1 MMMMM
6 KKKGKRRKE
15 KYYSHDGALSLFL
28 SLSEYSTVR
37 QEGMKLLFFFS
48 DWNLLMR

>member
-1 MMMMM
+1 MM
-6 KKKGKRRKE
+6 KKKGREE
-15 KYYSHDGALSLFL
+15 KKNITVMMAPSLSL